1 MFCCWNTLLSPLR
14 SGLVASLLAGLPCCE
29 LRTGDVFAPKIDFSR
44 AAPPNG
50 EDSPTAAWAVA
61 WAAKADAEDVAA
73 AKEADCCRMLRA
85 AGDKNSFALALPGG
99 LESIVLA
106 ARGDTAPR
114 PLPFLPPEPLPL
126 PLPPEPVLPPT
137 PMLKPPAPAFTAV
150 EGVAKWKPPLWREGV
165 ARPAPS
171 SSTALRV

>member
-1 MFCCWNTLLSPLR
+1 MLCCSKTLLRPLR

-114 PLPFLPPEPLPL
+114 AHSDACRQRIEAAII
-126 PLPPEPVLPPT
+126 VDDT
-137 PMLKPPAPAFTAV
+137 QRAA
-150 EGVAKWKPPLWREGV
+150 
-165 ARPAPS
+165 
-171 SSTALRV
+171 